1 MKADALSCDVARMV
15 SRYLEDLGTQM
26 SLNLKRKLEAG
37 DFEAILSV
45 DLDPRDYSN
54 SADYAADAAAVGILR
69 KYEKLPSKVDK
80 RAAAVEKWWQGERDC
95 YLANERLTRYLPEH
109 AACVDRDPL
118 VERIVLSARKVIRS
132 WIGAKPDDLA
142 IGRFGKGS
150 TFSDKAGKST
160 VPHKMSSVPAMTRG
174 AIYFLPQWLGTQ
186 WGAYQA
192 QHHGKVN
199 YVLGNRYSTA
209 PKNARTHRSIA
220 CEPSINM
227 FFQLALG
234 RQLRHRLKSGGH
246 WDLDRVQELHRQ
258 VAESSSVT
266 REFATLDLSNASDT
280 VCKTLVKVLMP
291 PDWYDQLDGLR
302 SPKTLID
309 GKWVVLEKFSSMG
322 NGFTFELE
330 TLIFAAL
337 SVVVTRECGGGGWLG
352 RDVFVFGDDIIV
364 KNDYARPLKSVLEFF
379 GFTLNE
385 EKSFYGEE
393 SFRES
398 CGGDYFAGKP
408 VRPYFLKEEPNG
420 PEDYIAI
427 ANGLTAARE
436 RLALSGIDLS
446 RRSWF
451 TVLDCIPTRVRN
463 CRGPQGLGDI
473 VIHDEPERWTTRW
486 RSSIRYVQ
494 VFRPWKYRK
503 VLYQCF
509 EPEIILACATYGC
522 GGSDIGGV
530 IPRDAVLSYKVGWM
544 AYS

>member
-1 MKADALSCDVARMV
+1 MKNDALPSEVARMV
-15 SRYLEDLGTQM
+15 SRLLEDLGTKV
-26 SLNLKRKLEAG
+26 SLDIRRKLVEG
-37 DFEAILSV
+37 DFEGILGV
-45 DLDPRDYSN
+45 DLDPRDYSC
-54 SADYAADAAAVGILR
+54 SSDYAADAAAVGILR
-69 KYEKLPSKVDK
+69 KYENLPTEIDK
-80 RAAAVEKWWQGERDC
+80 RKAAIEKWWLGERDC
-95 YLANERLTRYLPEH
+95 YMANERLTRYLPEH

-118 VERIVLSARKVIRS
+118 VERIILSARKVIRD
-132 WIGAKPDDLA
+132 WIGPKPDDLA

-150 TFSDKAGKST
+150 TFLDKAGKST
-160 VPHKMSSVPAMTRG
+160 VPHKMSSIPALTHG
-174 AIYFLPQWLGTQ
+174 AIWFLPQWLGTQ
-186 WGAYQA
+186 WGASSA
-192 QHHGKVN
+192 QHHGELS
-199 YVLGNRYSTA
+199 YVQGNRYSTA
-209 PKNARTHRSIA
+209 PKNGKTYRSIA

-227 FFQLALG
+227 FYQLALG
-234 RQLRHRLKSGGH
+234 RQLRSRLHRRGH
-246 WDLDRVQELHRQ
+246 WDLDRAQELHRQ

-280 VCKTLVKVLMP
+280 VCKNLVKILMP
-291 PDWYDQLDGLR
+291 PSWYDQLSGLR

-337 SVVVTRECGGGGWLG
+337 SVVVTRECGGRGWLG

-364 KNDYARPLKSVLEFF
+364 KNNYARPLKSVLGFF

-385 EKSFYGEE
+385 EKSFYGDE

-420 PEDYIAI
+420 PQDYIAI
-427 ANGLTAARE
+427 ANGLSALRE
-436 RLALSGIDLS
+436 RLALAGVDLS

-451 TVLDCIPTRVRN
+451 SVLDCIPTKVRS
-463 CRGPQGLGDI
+463 CRGPSGLGDV
-473 VIHDEPERWTTRW
+473 VIHDDLEHWTSRW
-486 RSSIRYVQ
+486 RSSIRYLR
-494 VFRPWKYRK
+494 VFRPWKHRK

-509 EPEIILACATYGC
+509 EPDVILACATYGC
-522 GGSDIGGV
+522 GGSRLGGV
-530 IPRDAVLSYKVGWM
+530 IPRDGILSYKVGWM